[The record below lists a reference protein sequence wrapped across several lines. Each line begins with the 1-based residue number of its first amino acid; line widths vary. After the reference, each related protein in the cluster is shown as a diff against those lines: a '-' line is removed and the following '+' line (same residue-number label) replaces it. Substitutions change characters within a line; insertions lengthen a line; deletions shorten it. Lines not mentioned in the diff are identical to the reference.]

1 MLDKFTRMVIVYSSF
16 LYLSLINPAVYD
28 QLKELVLK
36 AQIVT
41 GALENIIMHG
51 VRIIYSTAKGYY
63 K

>member
-1 MLDKFTRMVIVYSSF
+1 MLDKFTRYSIFLIALSF
-16 LYLSLINPAVYD
+16 FNKLCVYD
-28 QLKELVLK
+28 QLEELVLK

-51 VRIIYSTAKGYY
+51 VRIICSTAEGYY